1 MGRFAV
7 TMTVATALAAVGTIG
22 EANARTAWHNG
33 HRSHHYSRHDH
44 AHVSRHGHPHQAAAS
59 EHSGITCETVR
70 AYVSQVGLQL
80 ARAMARANGMTQ
92 AQEHQ
97 ARQCLARK
105 D

>member
-22 EANARTAWHNG
+22 EANARTAWANG
-33 HRSHHYSRHDH
+33 HRSHHHSHH
-44 AHVSRHGHPHQAAAS
+44 AHAQISRHGHSHQAVS

-70 AYVSQVGLQL
+70 AYVSQVGLEV
-80 ARAMARANGMTQ
+80 ARSMARANGMTR
-92 AQEHQ
+92 AQEHE
-97 ARQCLARK
+97 ARQCLAKR